1 MKITPA
7 RVAEVARLARLTF
20 TTEELERFAAQI
32 GDILAYMDTLNSLDT
47 AGVEPLYSP
56 SGLAGVTRPD
66 VACQANTRAETLAGA
81 PETDGEFFIVPR
93 IV

>member
-1 MKITPA
+1 VKITPE

-20 TTEELERFAAQI
+20 TPEELTRFAAQI
-32 GDILAYMDTLNSLDT
+32 GDILAYMDTLNALDT
-47 AGVEPLYSP
+47 TGVEPLYSP
-56 SGLAGVTRPD
+56 SGLTGVTRED
-66 VACQANTRAETLAGA
+66 AARQANSRAETLANA

>member
-1 MKITPA
+1 VKITPA

-20 TTEELERFAAQI
+20 TDEELTRFAAQI
-32 GDILAYMDTLNSLDT
+32 GDILAYMDTLNALDT

-56 SGLAGVTRPD
+56 SGLAGVTRQD
-66 VACQANTRAETLAGA
+66 VARAANTRAETLAGA
-81 PETDGEFFIVPR
+81 PRTDGEFFIVPR

>member
-1 MKITPA
+1 VKISPE
-7 RVAEVARLARLTF
+7 RVAEVAKLARLTF
-20 TTEELERFAAQI
+20 SDEELARFAGQI

-66 VACQANTRAETLAGA
+66 EPRRACERAEVLANA
-81 PETDGEFFIVPR
+81 PQTDGEFFIVPR
-93 IV
+93 VV